1 MNLGDNASQCKD
13 KSIADLKND
22 GMAYNLTKNRSKDV
36 IAQTSMSGKYPDA
49 IKCRNGVILKVQSVD
64 DANSRVTYRTRDNI
78 HEFMIVYQNG

>member
-36 IAQTSMSGKYPDA
+36 IA
-49 IKCRNGVILKVQSVD
+49 
-64 DANSRVTYRTRDNI
+64 
-78 HEFMIVYQNG
+78 